1 MSFHSIAL
9 AFSTKHYFSG
19 PLYAPE
25 FVVVQHRWVK
35 SFTRPARGTEPART
49 YYYFK
54 RQNCPTIRL
63 PGEPGSPEFES
74 SYNEAVAATAAGK
87 EEIREVRVRA
97 GMRPSP
103 RSRQQMSP
111 LTQALWNWA
120 TKKPITQDEAEA
132 LAQLFRVPLEMI
144 TRDRTILPSTK
155 NSGCVQK

>member
-132 LAQLFRVPLEMI
+132 LAQLFRVSAVS
-144 TRDRTILPSTK
+144 TRETDSA
-155 NSGCVQK
+155 G